1 MGRTEE
7 LKTAKERRS
16 KLYQRMREAKEIA
29 QTTLDGAERRRQL
42 DRARILHDMYVE
54 CGEEIA
60 RLEGRKL
67 AETKHNIS
75 LDGLFEPGSL
85 VWSDLDGMTWGS
97 ADGLTWADIQQARDG
112 AKTGRQLKL
121 LVDLMHDALRTCTER
136 QRTYIHACYIADKQV
151 VDIAQEYGVNK
162 GTVSRVIKRGLAH
175 VAHHVVARLTIARCL
190 DDQGQFDYLKFARST
205 QLLTERQTELLYLAL
220 TQDASYRMMA
230 AYLQRN
236 VSTVSRTV
244 DRAEARMASVRVEFL
259 PDIDVSRI
267 RFKDWSGIG
276 ERALAERLGLSRKF
290 YYTTILR
297 GQTIRG
303 IPILHY
309 HILCMV
315 RSGWSEAET
324 AAELGVSAA
333 LCRNVKRMYP
343 DVPLA
348 LDLLPDYHPA
358 QVRRNPAPGSVLAAL
373 RDLTRGTDAIIDRVD
388 AATLQRV
395 RRAVSC

>member
-1 MGRTEE
+1 M
-7 LKTAKERRS
+7 
-16 KLYQRMREAKEIA
+16 
-29 QTTLDGAERRRQL
+29 
-42 DRARILHDMYVE
+42 
-54 CGEEIA
+54 
-60 RLEGRKL
+60 
-67 AETKHNIS
+67 
-75 LDGLFEPGSL
+75 
-85 VWSDLDGMTWGS
+85 
-97 ADGLTWADIQQARDG
+97 
-112 AKTGRQLKL
+112 
-121 LVDLMHDALRTCTER
+121 
-136 QRTYIHACYIADKQV
+136 
-151 VDIAQEYGVNK
+151 
-162 GTVSRVIKRGLAH
+162 
-175 VAHHVVARLTIARCL
+175 
-190 DDQGQFDYLKFARST
+190 RST

-267 RFKDWSGIG
+267 RVHDWSGLG

-358 QVRRNPAPGSVLAAL
+358 QVRRHPAPGSVLAAL

-388 AATLQRV
+388 AATLQRI